1 MYTIGVITTN
11 HPKRFDLLTKTIDSI
26 EKNDVRDITKILS
39 VDEFSNF
46 KTDFDFFSKIQ
57 EKGWEITFKNHS
69 GKNSMVTNQF
79 NLLEK
84 VKTEWI
90 LYCEDDVTFKNI
102 PNFKICNQI
111 LKPETG
117 FISMNAHV
125 HEFPNNETL
134 KYCFN
139 NSSYKNI
146 EDYVLMYKD
155 SKIFQHKWFFN
166 YPSCFIRKEHLKFM
180 LLESSDRYKNSNYS
194 IEEGLSYSWLINFD
208 KLYKNYIILQNLD
221 LKKQDILQQIHD
233 SAILNYWNND
243 PTTRVEPVN
252 NKASMWF

>member
-11 HPKRFDLLTKTIDSI
+11 HPKRFDLLTKTISSI
-26 EKNDVRDITKILS
+26 EKNNINNIPKILS
-39 VDEFSNF
+39 VDEFPNF

-57 EKGWEITFKNHS
+57 QKGWQITFKKHS
-69 GKNSMVTNQF
+69 GNNSMVTNQL

-84 VKTEWI
+84 VNTEWI

-102 PNFKICNQI
+102 PSLKSCNEI
-111 LKPETG
+111 LKPEIG

-125 HEFPNNETL
+125 HEFPTNETL
-134 KYCFN
+134 KYCLDDSN
-139 NSSYKNI
+139 YKKI
-146 EDYVLMYKD
+146 ENYILLSKD
-155 SKIFQHKWFFN
+155 SKIFQHKWYFN

-180 LLESSDRYKNSNYS
+180 LYDSSNRYKNSSYS

-208 KLYKNYIILQNLD
+208 KLYKNYIILQDLD
-221 LKKQDILQQIHD
+221 LKKQDTLQEIHN